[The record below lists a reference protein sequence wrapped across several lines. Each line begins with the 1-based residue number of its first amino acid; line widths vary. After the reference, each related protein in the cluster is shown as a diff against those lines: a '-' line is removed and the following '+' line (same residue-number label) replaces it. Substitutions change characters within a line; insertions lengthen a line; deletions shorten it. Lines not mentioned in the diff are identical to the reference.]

1 MTNIDCMVYNCLA
14 SMNRK
19 RDDIMHMKKG
29 EASRAKLVVCAAE
42 LFWRQG
48 YNATGLAEIL
58 QAANLP
64 KGSFY
69 FYFKGKRD
77 LAAAVI
83 EYYRRI
89 VSDDMKRMAGGRDW
103 PEFVRALTQKHLD
116 SAGEGVHNGCPFA
129 VMGMELALSEPEI
142 AGLYAAA
149 LDEARQIMAEVLGR
163 SGLNHEDAGARS
175 SLALTIFEGKL
186 LLFRISGDAGH
197 LKAMGREMIQVCEQW
212 EAQHAH

>member
-1 MTNIDCMVYNCLA
+1 
-14 SMNRK
+14 
-19 RDDIMHMKKG
+19 MHMKKG
-29 EASRAKLVVCAAE
+29 EASRAKLIACAAE

-48 YNATGLAEIL
+48 YNATGLTEIL
-58 QAANLP
+58 QAADLP

-89 VSDDMKRMAGGRDW
+89 VSDDMKRLAEGRDW
-103 PEFVRALTQKHLD
+103 RQFVHALTQKHLD
-116 SAGEGVHNGCPFA
+116 IASGGEHSGCPFA

-149 LDEARQIMAEVLGR
+149 LEEARQSMAEVLEQ
-163 SGLNHEDAGARS
+163 SGLDHEYARALS
-175 SLALTIFEGKL
+175 SLELTIFEGKL
-186 LLFRISGDAGH
+186 LLFRISGDSAQ
-197 LKAMGREMIQVCEQW
+197 LEAMEREMVQVYEQW
-212 EAQHAH
+212 RAAHAH

>member
-1 MTNIDCMVYNCLA
+1 
-14 SMNRK
+14 
-19 RDDIMHMKKG
+19 MHMKKG
-29 EASRAKLVVCAAE
+29 EASRAKLVACAAK

-48 YNATGLAEIL
+48 YNATGLTEIL

-69 FYFKGKRD
+69 FYFEGKRD

-89 VSDDMKRMAGGRDW
+89 VSDDMKRMAEGTDW
-103 PEFVRALTQKHLD
+103 IQFVHMLTRKHLS
-116 SAGEGVHNGCPFA
+116 SAAGGEHSGCPFA

-149 LDEARQIMAEVLGR
+149 LDEARQIMAGVLER
-163 SGLNHEDAGARS
+163 SGLNHEEAEALS
-175 SLALTIFEGKL
+175 SLELTLFEGKL
-186 LLFRISGDAGH
+186 MLFRISGEAAH
-197 LKAMGREMIQVCEQW
+197 LEAMEREMIRAYEQW
-212 EAQHAH
+212 RFDHAH

>member
-1 MTNIDCMVYNCLA
+1 
-14 SMNRK
+14 
-19 RDDIMHMKKG
+19 MHMKKG
-29 EASRAKLVVCAAE
+29 EASRAKLVACAAE

-69 FYFKGKRD
+69 FYFEGKRD

-89 VSDDMKRMAGGRDW
+89 VSDDMKRMAEGRDW
-103 PEFVRALTQKHLD
+103 CEFVRALAQKHLD
-116 SAGEGVHNGCPFA
+116 SAAGGEHSGCPFA

-142 AGLYAAA
+142 AGRYAAA
-149 LDEARQIMAEVLGR
+149 LDEARQIMSEVLEC
-163 SGLNHEDAGARS
+163 SGLNQEDAGALS
-175 SLALTIFEGKL
+175 SLELTIFEGKL
-186 LLFRISGDAGH
+186 LLFRISGDAAH
-197 LKAMGREMIQVCEQW
+197 LEAMGREMIQVYEQW

>member
-1 MTNIDCMVYNCLA
+1 
-14 SMNRK
+14 
-19 RDDIMHMKKG
+19 MHMKKG
-29 EASRAKLVVCAAE
+29 EASRAKLVACAAE

-58 QAANLP
+58 QAADLP

-69 FYFKGKRD
+69 FYFEGKRD

-89 VSDDMKRMAGGRDW
+89 VSDDMKRMAEGKDW
-103 PEFVRALTQKHLD
+103 DQFVHALTRRHLN
-116 SAGEGVHNGCPFA
+116 SAAGGEHSGCPFA

-149 LDEARQIMAEVLGR
+149 LDEARQIMAEVLER
-163 SGLNHEDAGARS
+163 SGLNQADAGELS
-175 SLALTIFEGKL
+175 STELTLFEGKL
-186 LLFRISGDAGH
+186 LLFRISGDAAH
-197 LKAMGREMIQVCEQW
+197 LEAMGREMIQVYEQW
-212 EAQHAH
+212 RAAHAH

>member
-1 MTNIDCMVYNCLA
+1 
-14 SMNRK
+14 
-19 RDDIMHMKKG
+19 MHMKKG
-29 EASRAKLVVCAAE
+29 EASRAKLVACAAE

-69 FYFKGKRD
+69 FYFEGKRD

-83 EYYRRI
+83 EYYRKI
-89 VSDDMKRMAGGRDW
+89 VSDDMKRMAEGRNW
-103 PEFVRALTQKHLD
+103 REFVHALTQKRM
-116 SAGEGVHNGCPFA
+116 SNATGGEHNGCPFA

-149 LDEARQIMAEVLGR
+149 LDEARQIMAEMLER
-163 SGLNHEDAGARS
+163 SGLNHEDAEELS
-175 SLALTIFEGKL
+175 SLELTIFEGKL
-186 LLFRISGDAGH
+186 LLFRISGDAAH
-197 LKAMGREMIQVCEQW
+197 LEAMGREMIQVYEQW
-212 EAQHAH
+212 GVQHAH

>member
-1 MTNIDCMVYNCLA
+1 MRLNTQSPLP
-14 SMNRK
+14 SK
-19 RDDIMHMKKG
+19 
-29 EASRAKLVVCAAE
+29 AKLVACAAE

-69 FYFKGKRD
+69 FYFEGKRD

-89 VSDDMKRMAGGRDW
+89 VSDDMKQLAEGRDW
-103 PEFVRALTQKHLD
+103 REFVHALTQKHLS
-116 SAGEGVHNGCPFA
+116 SAAEGEHSGCPFA
-129 VMGMELALSEPEI
+129 MMGMELALSEPEI

-149 LDEARQIMAEVLGR
+149 LDEARQIIGA
-163 SGLNHEDAGARS
+163 GLKC
-175 SLALTIFEGKL
+175 LPIIILYP
-186 LLFRISGDAGH
+186 
-197 LKAMGREMIQVCEQW
+197 
-212 EAQHAH
+212 AQFHKS

>member
-1 MTNIDCMVYNCLA
+1 
-14 SMNRK
+14 
-19 RDDIMHMKKG
+19 MHMKKG
-29 EASRAKLVVCAAE
+29 EASRAKLVACAAE

-69 FYFKGKRD
+69 FYFEGKRD

-89 VSDDMKRMAGGRDW
+89 VSEDMKQMAEGRDW
-103 PEFVRALTQKHLD
+103 REFVHALTQKHLS
-116 SAGEGVHNGCPFA
+116 SAAGGEHNGCPFA

-142 AGLYAAA
+142 AGRYAAA
-149 LDEARQIMAEVLGR
+149 LDEARQIMAEMLER
-163 SGLNHEDAGARS
+163 SGLNHEDAGALS
-175 SLALTIFEGKL
+175 SPELTLFEGKL
-186 LLFRISGDAGH
+186 MLFRISGDAAH
-197 LKAMGREMIQVCEQW
+197 LEALEREMIQVYEQW
-212 EAQHAH
+212 RESHGH

>member
-1 MTNIDCMVYNCLA
+1 
-14 SMNRK
+14 
-19 RDDIMHMKKG
+19 MHMKKG
-29 EASRAKLVVCAAE
+29 ETSRAKLVACAAE

-48 YNATGLAEIL
+48 YNATGLSEIL

-69 FYFKGKRD
+69 FYFEGKRD

-89 VSDDMKRMAGGRDW
+89 VSDDMKRMAEGRDW
-103 PEFVRALTQKHLD
+103 REFVHALTRKHLD
-116 SAGEGVHNGCPFA
+116 SAAGGEHNGCPFA

-149 LDEARQIMAEVLGR
+149 LDEARQIMAEVLER
-163 SGLNHEDAGARS
+163 SGLDREDARALS
-175 SLALTIFEGKL
+175 STELTLFEGKL
-186 LLFRISGDAGH
+186 LLFRISGDAAH
-197 LKAMGREMIQVCEQW
+197 LETMEREMIQVYEQW
-212 EAQHAH
+212 EARHAH

>member
-1 MTNIDCMVYNCLA
+1 
-14 SMNRK
+14 
-19 RDDIMHMKKG
+19 MHMKKG
-29 EASRAKLVVCAAE
+29 ETSRAKLVACAAE

-48 YNATGLAEIL
+48 YNATGLSEIL

-69 FYFKGKRD
+69 FYFEGKRD

-89 VSDDMKRMAGGRDW
+89 VSDDMKRMVEGRDW
-103 PEFVRALTQKHLD
+103 RQFIHALTRKHLD
-116 SAGEGVHNGCPFA
+116 GAAEGEHNGCPFA

-149 LDEARQIMAEVLGR
+149 LDEARQIMAEVLEN
-163 SGLNHEDAGARS
+163 SGLDHEDAERLS
-175 SLALTIFEGKL
+175 SLELTIFEGKL
-186 LLFRISGDAGH
+186 LLLRISGDAAH
-197 LKAMGREMIQVCEQW
+197 LETMEREMIQVYEQW
-212 EAQHAH
+212 EVQHAH

>member
-1 MTNIDCMVYNCLA
+1 
-14 SMNRK
+14 
-19 RDDIMHMKKG
+19 MHMKKG
-29 EASRAKLVVCAAE
+29 EASKAKLIACAAE

-48 YNATGLAEIL
+48 YSATGLAEIL

-69 FYFKGKRD
+69 FYFEGKRD

-89 VSDDMKRMAGGRDW
+89 VSDDMKQMSGGRDW
-103 PEFVRALTQKHLD
+103 RAFVHALARKHLD
-116 SAGEGVHNGCPFA
+116 SATEGVHNGCPFA

-149 LDEARQIMAEVLGR
+149 LDEARQIMAEVLER
-163 SGLNHEDAGARS
+163 SGLDHGEAAALS
-175 SLALTIFEGKL
+175 STELTIFEGKL
-186 LLFRISGDAGH
+186 LLFRISGDVAH
-197 LKAMGREMIQVCEQW
+197 LEAMERDMMQVYEQW
-212 EAQHAH
+212 RAKDAH